1 LDEQQGFLAKVLVW
15 AVPIVFAIILHEIM
29 HGVVARV
36 LGDDTAAR
44 AGRLTLNPLA
54 HIDPFG
60 TIILPGLLLFAHA
73 PVFGYAK
80 PVPVDFRRLH
90 PQRAGMIAVAAA
102 GPLTNLILAMI
113 SAFILRRLLAYP
125 EASVDHTTISLMSQI
140 ALASCIVNIEIAVFN
155 FLPLLPLD
163 GGRVLAGLLPP
174 TLARSFARMERYGFL
189 ILLVLLYTNTVNAVI
204 NPIINAMVRA
214 LL

>member
-1 LDEQQGFLAKVLVW
+1 LNEPQGFLANALIW

-29 HGVVARV
+29 HGVVARM

-90 PQRAGMIAVAAA
+90 PQRAGMIAVGRPGLHRAVARIKHHQA
-102 GPLTNLILAMI
+102 TASQLIDQSGLA
-113 SAFILRRLLAYP
+113 
-125 EASVDHTTISLMSQI
+125 Q
-140 ALASCIVNIEIAVFN
+140 C
-155 FLPLLPLD
+155 
-163 GGRVLAGLLPP
+163 GGRELLSGCGSAGAGGRANHRKVYHAHLPVVGDRIDDQNHEQHHE
-174 TLARSFARMERYGFL
+174 TEEHR
-189 ILLVLLYTNTVNAVI
+189 
-204 NPIINAMVRA
+204 
-214 LL
+214 